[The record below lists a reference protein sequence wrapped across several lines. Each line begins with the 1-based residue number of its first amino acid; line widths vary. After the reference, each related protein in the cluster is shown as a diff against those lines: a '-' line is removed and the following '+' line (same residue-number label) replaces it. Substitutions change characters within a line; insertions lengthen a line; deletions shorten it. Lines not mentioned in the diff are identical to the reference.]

1 MRKLYAFALALAM
14 ALGFANNAK
23 AAVYN
28 YLTDPDSLLT
38 LFPGYEVY
46 KYYNFQDWTVGDDAL
61 GDWGLSSETA
71 FTFSAFSMLQCTADG
86 MTNFY
91 FANVYDTYGYLVRY
105 REGYGI
111 FNYASG
117 YRPVFISDMQP
128 GQIVVLECID
138 SQGKYDPV
146 DSIYSAYSDIA
157 VSITDSIHAVQEEL
171 YGESDAFFYF
181 EIKEAGYFAYVLSRA
196 NYIPALAILQSE
208 DAEEFVTA
216 PSLKV
221 TKVNYDARELTVTD
235 GYSSVGNEVTTW
247 YSTDGSEPIFLV
259 DTDEIAS
266 ADTIWA
272 EDSLSYELE
281 NIVYVQVPQP
291 DEDGYYGDILYEGEP
306 ISVDSN
312 DDEDG
317 DGYITVKMATVSSSG
332 LYSSTVELTVSVGE
346 ITLNEPVLT
355 LVDLEG
361 TNRGYQLSWTNNT
374 LCGEDYTF
382 SYETEDENENVDEG
396 DIIYAT
402 DYITV
407 TVTAEGYNDGTY
419 TLDDLADEGVNYYRK
434 NTEKAEAG
442 EHDWDFVNL
451 STEMLAKFQGTE
463 VEYYYWV
470 EDGDTVKV
478 TYEEYE
484 NGADISDTAEE
495 YYANYGWTYDSS
507 KYRSWRNVIVDTLV
521 ATASDGTDSTYTE
534 AYYAED
540 TTGLFD
546 GLTLTGCDPYVS
558 SSNVWASNLG
568 VYTNG
573 RGVYSGNNITV
584 DIEDIAYGE
593 YAIATC
599 YTTGATV
606 TKSEDS
612 ATGLTITIV
621 KASYWYYLDIY
632 TTDELEE
639 YDAIS
644 SVNADESKAG
654 NIYSLDGRL
663 VSRNARNLNGLQ
675 PGLYIQNGKKYIVK

>member
-1 MRKLYAFALALAM
+1 MRKLYAMILALAM
-14 ALGFANNAK
+14 VLGFSNNAK
-23 AAVYN
+23 AAYYQN
-28 YLTDPDSLLT
+28 LTDPDTLLT

-46 KYYNFQDWTVGDDAL
+46 KFYNFYAWTVNDEEL
-61 GDWGLSSETA
+61 GTWGWSSEVS
-71 FTFSAFSMLQCTADG
+71 FTLASQWSMVQCTADG

-91 FANVYDTYGYLVRY
+91 FANTSNGYSDLVVSPRS
-105 REGYGI
+105 GYGI
-111 FNYASG
+111 FNYGSG
-117 YRPVFISDMQP
+117 YRPMVIADMQP
-128 GQIVVLECID
+128 GQIVVLECN
-138 SQGKYDPV
+138 SNQTYDPV
-146 DSIYSAYSDIA
+146 DSIYAAYSNVA
-157 VSITDSIHAVQEEL
+157 VSITDSIHEVQEEL
-171 YGESDAFFYF
+171 YGESDAFFYY
-181 EIKEAGYFAYVLSRA
+181 EIKEAGYFAYVISRA
-196 NYIPALAILQSE
+196 DYIPALAILQSE

-235 GYSSVGNEVTTW
+235 GYSSNGNEVTTW
-247 YSTDGSEPIFLV
+247 YSLDGSEPLFLV

-306 ISVDSN
+306 ISVDAN

-332 LYSSTVELTVSVGE
+332 LYSSTTELSVSVSE

-355 LVDLEG
+355 LVDLDG
-361 TNRGYQLSWTNNT
+361 TSRGYSLSWTNNT
-374 LCGEDYTF
+374 LCEEDYTF
-382 SYETEDENENVDEG
+382 SYETEGETENITEG
-396 DIIYAT
+396 EVIYAT

-407 TVTAEGYNDGTY
+407 TVTAEGYNDGTT

-451 STEMLAKFQGTE
+451 STDMLAKFQGTV

-470 EDGDTVKV
+470 ENGDTVKV
-478 TYEEYE
+478 SYEDYV
-484 NGADISDTAEE
+484 NGAEISDTAEE
-495 YYANYGWTYDSS
+495 YCANYGWTYDSS

-521 ATASDGTDSTYTE
+521 TTASDGSDSTYTE
-534 AYYAED
+534 AYYEDD

-546 GLTLTGCDPYVS
+546 GLTLTCDPYTS
-558 SSNVWASNLG
+558 STGVWASRWA

-573 RGVYSGNNITV
+573 GGVYPMAAMTV
-584 DIEDIAYGE
+584 DIEDVVYGE
-593 YAIATC
+593 YAVATC
-599 YTTGATV
+599 YAGTTV

-612 ATGLTITIV
+612 ATGMTITISSG
-621 KASYWYYLDIY
+621 SYWYYLDIY
-632 TTDELEE
+632 TSDELEE
-639 YDAIS
+639 YDAIT

-663 VSRNARNLNGLQ
+663 VRRNASSLNGLQ
-675 PGLYIQNGKKYIVK
+675 PGLYIQNGKKYLVK